1 MSTGNQ
7 VEENRTA
14 NTTPERQG
22 LLQQDSQ
29 APTRQTTVPL
39 EVPNLDGE
47 KRRRSTSSMLGSQKG
62 IHWRSPITM
71 ILAFLLGLGSALAL
85 HGYYSFLDGKKVGD
99 SFQQQNALR
108 YAYCFGNHILSLL
121 EA

>member
-1 MSTGNQ
+1 MATKNQ
-7 VEENRTA
+7 ITETRTEIV
-14 NTTPERQG
+14 TPERQR

-29 APTRQTTVPL
+29 AQKRETTVSV
-39 EVPNLDGE
+39 EVPNEDEE
-47 KRRRSTSSMLGSQKG
+47 KRRRSISSMLGSQKG
-62 IHWRSPITM
+62 IYWRSPITM

-85 HGYYSFLDGKKVGD
+85 HGYYSFLDGKEVGD

-108 YAYCFGNHILSLL
+108 YAYYFCYHTLSLL